1 MKTGPGRTEIYIP
14 SPTTVSH
21 DVRLVFARTLV
32 RVARILQVKTINISA
47 GKGFTKNLQGYGGKI
62 SFATDAWTSPNHT
75 AYVTM
80 TAHLEAKGEPISIV
94 LNIIKVAKVLH
105 HAVHNNRH
113 G

>member
-14 SPTTVSH
+14 SPTTVSR
-21 DVRLVFARTLV
+21 DVRLVFARTRV
-32 RVARILQVKTINISA
+32 WVARILQVKTINISA

-75 AYVTM
+75 AYVAM

-94 LNIIKVAKVLH
+94 LDIIEVAKVLH